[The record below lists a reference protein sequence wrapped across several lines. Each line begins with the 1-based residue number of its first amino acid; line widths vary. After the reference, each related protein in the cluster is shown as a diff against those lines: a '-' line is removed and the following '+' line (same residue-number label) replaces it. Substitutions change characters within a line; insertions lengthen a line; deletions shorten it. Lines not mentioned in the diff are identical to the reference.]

1 MKIFAA
7 EINVVLLRRCLLL
20 FFEGYAG
27 GGVAAAQLLSKE
39 NRGLQKARR
48 RALTCAASLS
58 INNML
63 CPRGAEF
70 YFTSSLLTFAPR
82 RTM

>member
-1 MKIFAA
+1 MLCSRGGVSF
-7 EINVVLLRRCLLL
+7 VFLRDMQVSVSLLRNFCQRKT
-20 FFEGYAG
+20 G
-27 GGVAAAQLLSKE
+27 
-39 NRGLQKARR
+39 GLQKARR

>member
-1 MKIFAA
+1 M
-7 EINVVLLRRCLLL
+7 LCSR
-20 FFEGYAG
+20 
-27 GGVAAAQLLSKE
+27 GGVSFCFLGICRWRCRCCATFVKGKQG
-39 NRGLQKARR
+39 GLQKARR